1 MLCQLPDAKHKL
13 PLMLRSSS
21 NIHPVLGLDTGADP
35 FSAFT
40 AEQQVDIGK
49 DIACLFEKSFFPE
62 RTKTLAHS
70 GAIITCCWHM
80 VDDTR
85 FLVTMRDV
93 TEKTRSWAEKEA
105 ANAELQLL
113 VETATAPI
121 FQTDTEGR
129 LVRCNPKA
137 MSMLGYSGNEAELLG
152 KRLAELVPAESRPAV
167 ETVLLNALDGEETE
181 SYELPLTTRS
191 GEYVKVLLNATALRN
206 VSKQIVGVVGIGQDV
221 TAVQKAQAEKEDL
234 LQCLDNSFDLV
245 ALYEVKDGISTRT
258 WCSASHLT
266 ILGHELVA
274 CNGDQRTPTH
284 LFPTDFLEIE
294 LPGLISAFE
303 SGEMHDGL
311 IGEQVML
318 CADSQEK
325 WFEWR
330 MKTNPRLKNRFILI
344 SREITDRRERHRLEV
359 CALPMTLLGKRAV
372 LWSGAI
378 APLLAPSNHWLH
390 HPLASPC
397 YRWRMRASRCC
408 VKRTSMSQRRGVAL
422 APSCGSCSTRRT
434 RPSSAWTSPAV

>member
-13 PLMLRSSS
+13 PLMLRLSS
-21 NIHPVLGLDTGADP
+21 NVHAVLGLDAGADP

-40 AEQQVDIGK
+40 AEQQMDIGK

-62 RTKTLAHS
+62 RTETLAHS
-70 GAIITCCWHM
+70 GAIITCCGHM

-93 TEKTRSWAEKEA
+93 TEKERASAEKEA

-113 VETATAPI
+113 VETANAPI
-121 FQTDTEGR
+121 FQTDTGGR
-129 LVRCNPKA
+129 LVRCNPKGVA
-137 MSMLGYSGNEAELLG
+137 LLGYSGNEAELLG
-152 KRLAELVPAESRPAV
+152 QRLAELVPVESRPAV
-167 ETVLLNALDGEETE
+167 ETVLCKALVGEETE
-181 SYELPLTTRS
+181 LYELPLTTKS
-191 GEYVKVLLNATALRN
+191 GERVEVLLNATALRN
-206 VSKQIVGVVGIGQDV
+206 ASEQIVGVVGIGQDV
-221 TAVQKAQAEKEDL
+221 TAMKAVQAEKEDL
-234 LQCLDNSFDLV
+234 LQCLDTSFDLV

-258 WCSASHLT
+258 WSSASHLT
-266 ILGHELVA
+266 ILGHEPVA
-274 CNGDQRTPTH
+274 CNGDQRTLTH
-284 LFPTDFLEIE
+284 LFPIDFLEIE
-294 LPGLISAFE
+294 LPRLISAFE
-303 SGEMHDGL
+303 SGNMHDGL

-330 MKTNPRLKNRFILI
+330 LKINSRQTNRFVLI

-372 LWSGAI
+372 LWSGAM

-390 HPLASPC
+390 RPLASPC

-408 VKRTSMSQRRGVAL
+408 VKRTRSVSQWRRSEP
-422 APSCGSCSTRRT
+422 APSCSC
-434 RPSSAWTSPAV
+434 